1 MAASKHAGGRPL
13 KYKDATEVQRLIDKY
28 FQECDETGTPYTITG
43 LAMALEMSRE
53 GVIRYE
59 NKDEFRDTIK
69 KAKQK
74 VENSYELRLI
84 KNGRAGEIFA
94 LKNFGWTDRQETE
107 ITGGIN
113 INIGGKVKD
122 WAE

>member
-1 MAASKHAGGRPL
+1 
-13 KYKDATEVQRLIDKY
+13 
-28 FQECDETGTPYTITG
+28 
-43 LAMALEMSRE
+43 
-53 GVIRYE
+53 VIRYE

-107 ITGGIN
+107 ITGGVN
-113 INIGGKVKD
+113 ITIGGKVKE
-122 WAE
+122 WAK